1 MKTKLDNTTET
12 QYDAKLPVSR
22 SAKAWMVLAKTQPKV
37 YCANYPIYWRK
48 DIADKEAEKF
58 GGTVAR
64 CEVRW

>member
-1 MKTKLDNTTET
+1 MKDESST
-12 QYDAKLPVSR
+12 QVPKQALRKTDVSG
-22 SAKAWMVLAKTQPKV
+22 SAKAWMVLAKTKPKV

-58 GGTVAR
+58 GGTVVR

>member
-1 MKTKLDNTTET
+1 MKNESSKQAPKKALRKTD
-12 QYDAKLPVSR
+12 VSG

-48 DIADKEAEKF
+48 DIADKEAQKF
-58 GGTVAR
+58 GGTVVR